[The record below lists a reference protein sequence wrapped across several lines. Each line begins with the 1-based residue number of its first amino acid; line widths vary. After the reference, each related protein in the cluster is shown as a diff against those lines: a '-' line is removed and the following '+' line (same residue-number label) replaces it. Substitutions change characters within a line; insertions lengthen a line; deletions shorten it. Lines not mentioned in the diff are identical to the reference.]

1 MSFRELMGIPIK
13 TFWLLSE
20 NIERI
25 SAQKDIR
32 SLSVAAYSQSGEG
45 ASEHREQL
53 VLQVGTTVKLDSED
67 VSVRD
72 EEGFEDLRNM
82 ATQ

>member
-1 MSFRELMGIPIK
+1 MGIPIK

-32 SLSVAAYSQSGEG
+32 TLSVAAYSQSGEA
-45 ASEHREQL
+45 ASEFREQL
-53 VLQVGTTVKLDSED
+53 VLQVGTTVKLESEPISERD
-67 VSVRD
+67 V
-72 EEGFEDLRNM
+72 EGFEELRHM
-82 ATQ
+82 ANQ